1 MKEVTVIYNVEMT
14 HVMKDLT
21 DEQVNKLVLLSEEEQ
36 RKLAKAMAKRL
47 DIDDAHI
54 LRYQVHVMDEKG
66 GAVDG

>member
-21 DEQVNKLVLLSEEEQ
+21 DEQVNKLVLLPEEEQ

-47 DIDDAHI
+47 DIDDAQI

-66 GAVDG
+66 GAVE